1 MKEEESSQP
10 AGAPGQLQQMEQV
23 LRELREANERLVIT
37 GVRLQELAEEA
48 DEARSTAD
56 AARRQAESSRV
67 LAESASQSKDEFLA
81 VLSHELRTPLNSIL
95 GWTRLLRQG
104 SVKGIDT
111 DHALDVIE
119 RNAKLQLQLIDDLL
133 QLSQIT
139 SGKLRLDMRPIDLV
153 PLVMDSIDILRP
165 TALAKDITLET
176 GIKIGVLRILADPA
190 RVQQILWNL
199 LSNAIKF
206 TPKGGRVAVGL
217 SQVGSMA
224 QITVADSGIGI
235 EPEFLPHVFDRFR
248 QANSSAGRKY
258 SGLGLG
264 LAIVRQL
271 VELHGGNVTAESA
284 GMALGSTFT
293 ATFPLRVLIGDTE
306 EAKKIGATRSLQGLR
321 LLVVEDDPDSLEL
334 VTMLLE
340 GNGAAVKS
348 VGSGQEAL
356 AALGPWNPHVLIAD
370 LGLPDLDGYAL
381 ISRIRARE
389 SESSNRLPAVALTAY
404 IAAEDRNR
412 ALGAGFDIH
421 LYKPVEVDKLV
432 DTIAKIARK

>member
-1 MKEEESSQP
+1 MKEEESSQL

-48 DEARSTAD
+48 DKARSTAD

-153 PLVMDSIDILRP
+153 PLVTDSIDILRP

-176 GIKIGVLRILADPA
+176 GIKTGVLRILADPA
-190 RVQQILWNL
+190 RAQQILWNL

-206 TPKGGRVAVGL
+206 TPKGGRVEVGL

-284 GMALGSTFT
+284 GIGLGSTFR
-293 ATFPLRVLIGDTE
+293 ATFPIRVLIEDTE
-306 EAKKIGATRSLQGLR
+306 QATKIGATRSLQGLR

-348 VGSGQEAL
+348 VGSGQEAI

-412 ALGAGFDIH
+412 ALAAGFDIH
-421 LYKPVEVDKLV
+421 LCKPVEVDELV
-432 DTIAKIARK
+432 DAIAKIARK